1 MKHNISRMQ
10 RTAWYVGL
18 SCAVLLWLTAPVVAA
33 ESPVGGGGG
42 GNNPVMT
49 RDVVVQADRAQE
61 EAKYESQSM
70 TINRLVPPNTFFQR
84 CGT

>member
-1 MKHNISRMQ
+1 MITGIVTDIMWKWRILMKHNISRMQ

-42 GNNPVMT
+42 GG
-49 RDVVVQADRAQE
+49 Q
-61 EAKYESQSM
+61 
-70 TINRLVPPNTFFQR
+70 
-84 CGT
+84 

>member
-10 RTAWYVGL
+10 RTAWYAGL

-33 ESPVGGGGG
+33 ESPVGGG
-42 GNNPVMT
+42 NNSVMT

-70 TINRLVPPNTFFQR
+70 TINRLVPPNTFSQR